1 MFGTYI
7 AYGTVLLVV
16 FSVVQS
22 YVAFGYF
29 FLLLFWI
36 IGRQVVG
43 KSEER
48 LWFPLLVYSAAVFI
62 VRYILSAFPILQE
75 YVDARMPLQLY
86 LGFDPAASL
95 FQHLW
100 DPLVILIVMEVY
112 KFERHQKALA
122 PEDAEEGTYQEE
134 SNFEF
139 VGLIKRLLILHT
151 GKLLSIAVFYAAIT
165 PVSALGFFYLIM
177 LVVTCNM
184 SKTSSLPGQTY
195 VLYTSF
201 VIMIEYLYQMWGQN
215 LEMFPDQAHGE
226 FAYWLGL
233 RVFEAGFWGLESGMR
248 SRVIVLMMC
257 ILKCTTLGWFEL
269 LPAPFRVDERY
280 GEPCL
285 LFAPYLRRVGSTVR
299 PSGIT
304 EPLLD
309 KAQKRGFASEKQ
321 PVIRSQGFHATST
334 SESDSNSSAV
344 RSKQSVNVNDADGR
358 PKLESPWGSLS
369 ESRKWTRR
377 GMLLLKQV
385 CSLFFMND
393 FVGHQHLHRF

>member
-16 FSVVQS
+16 YSVVQN
-22 YVAFGYF
+22 YVAFGY
-29 FLLLFWI
+29 LLLFLFWI
-36 IGRQVVG
+36 IGRQVIG
-43 KSEER
+43 KTEEH
-48 LWFPLLVYSAAVFI
+48 LWYPLLVYSAAVFI
-62 VRYILSAFPILQE
+62 VRYVLSAFPILQQ
-75 YVDARMPLQLY
+75 YVGARVPLQLC

-100 DPLVILIVMEVY
+100 DPLAILIVMEVY

-122 PEDAEEGTYQEE
+122 PEDSEELTYHAH
-134 SNFEF
+134 SNFGY

-151 GKLLSIAVFYAAIT
+151 GKLLSVAVFYAAIT

-201 VIMIEYLYQMWGQN
+201 IILIEYLYQMWGQN
-215 LEMFPDQAHGE
+215 SEMLPDQAHGE

-233 RVFEAGFWGLESGMR
+233 RVFEAGFWGFESGMR
-248 SRVIVLMMC
+248 SRVLVLMMC

-269 LPAPFRVDERY
+269 LPASFRVDEHF

-285 LFAPYLRRVGSTVR
+285 LFAPYLRRVGSSVR

-309 KAQKRGFASEKQ
+309 KAQNRGPASDKQ
-321 PVIRSQGFHATST
+321 PLVRSQSFHPSST
-334 SESDSNSSAV
+334 SESDSNSSVA
-344 RSKQSVNVNDADGR
+344 RPKQSVPISNGNDANGR

-377 GMLLLKQV
+377 GMLLLRQV
-385 CSLFFMND
+385 CPLFLNK
-393 FVGHQHLHRF
+393 